1 MELFVSSA
9 QQHKVGNC
17 LLWRGTA
24 ADEDGP
30 PWSHVAK
37 AGCAVTTS
45 TANVLSN
52 RNKFHRPGIV
62 RSILYIISLNQNSH
76 FMHART
82 TLLIIG
88 MSAAVAAT
96 AQCPFTPTI
105 LPSDLILCPNESGT
119 LTTQV
124 YDAYQW
130 NKDGSPISGATGQT
144 LTVDQWADAGSSFT
158 VSATLDGCTEM
169 SAPVLVDG
177 WVFLL
182 PYVIH
187 GGDEPIGTGAN
198 GESLFCEGD
207 TMTLTL
213 SPGYTENIQWTNNGV
228 AIPAPEGTSPVLTV
242 TTSGSYTV
250 SAAPSVCPNSIM
262 GIGVEVV
269 ATFTPPMQ
277 PDIVANGDQIC
288 VYPAGNSTQW
298 YLAGAPAGNTDCITV
313 TSAGPYTAFVDYGNN
328 CQVLSEPYFTTGIR
342 SLPTDA
348 PSVSPIPA
356 SSTVTIHWSA
366 TGDPQGT
373 WMLLDLTSRMISSGM
388 VPQSG
393 RTAVDV
399 SKLAEG
405 NYVLRSVE
413 SSWPPIRIVVSH

>member
-1 MELFVSSA
+1 MLTKPLAITTKAMKIAVTSMPTFSVMNNTIATAITAQRNHISTVMGNWMYGYCGWNCSCPP

-182 PYVIH
+182 PYVMH
-187 GGDEPIGTGAN
+187 GGDEPMGPVQMGN
-198 GESLFCEGD
+198 PCSVG
-207 TMTLTL
+207 
-213 SPGYTENIQWTNNGV
+213 
-228 AIPAPEGTSPVLTV
+228 IP
-242 TTSGSYTV
+242 
-250 SAAPSVCPNSIM
+250 
-262 GIGVEVV
+262 
-269 ATFTPPMQ
+269 
-277 PDIVANGDQIC
+277 
-288 VYPAGNSTQW
+288 
-298 YLAGAPAGNTDCITV
+298 
-313 TSAGPYTAFVDYGNN
+313 
-328 CQVLSEPYFTTGIR
+328 
-342 SLPTDA
+342 
-348 PSVSPIPA
+348 
-356 SSTVTIHWSA
+356 
-366 TGDPQGT
+366 
-373 WMLLDLTSRMISSGM
+373 
-388 VPQSG
+388 
-393 RTAVDV
+393 
-399 SKLAEG
+399 
-405 NYVLRSVE
+405 
-413 SSWPPIRIVVSH
+413 